1 MGAKRVRFVQ
11 RRRSVGFTQERL
23 AEHLG
28 VERSTVGRW
37 ETAETEPQAWLR
49 PKLARALKVTVNELQ
64 GLLDDVT
71 VIRTADDQ
79 RLNYV
84 LQNPG
89 STDLVAVAY
98 LRERIGQLDESYD
111 KSPSTALLG
120 PAGQAHGQ
128 VMYLREHATNARV
141 RKALFEVE
149 AESATFMGQLV
160 WDVSQRRD
168 HHGPITYLDEAINAS
183 RQVHEPCGESYAVL
197 RKSYVALYS
206 EKDPIKGLTL
216 AQQAAEVAKLCSPS
230 LTGLALLHVAEGHAM
245 SGGRHACEDA
255 LKDAEALLDHVDSSD
270 LAAGNFTPKEFTRLA
285 GSCYLYL
292 DLPEQA
298 EPILRTTVQSLADKK
313 KSQAIALAN
322 LALSLIRQH
331 KLDEAADV
339 MHRAIDAVDLTR
351 GAGGLN
357 LVFAAGRELRAWRNE
372 SWVQDIQDRLLAL
385 MAAI

>member
-1 MGAKRVRFVQ
+1 MIPSGVGPDMASVKQPGQRIHHSTAAAQMPQCCRIAGTYLRRRALARYGGFLSQSAKGCPMGAKRVRFVQ

-168 HHGPITYLDEAINAS
+168 HHG
-183 RQVHEPCGESYAVL
+183 
-197 RKSYVALYS
+197 
-206 EKDPIKGLTL
+206 
-216 AQQAAEVAKLCSPS
+216 
-230 LTGLALLHVAEGHAM
+230 
-245 SGGRHACEDA
+245 GR
-255 LKDAEALLDHVDSSD
+255 
-270 LAAGNFTPKEFTRLA
+270 
-285 GSCYLYL
+285 
-292 DLPEQA
+292 
-298 EPILRTTVQSLADKK
+298 
-313 KSQAIALAN
+313 ALATF
-322 LALSLIRQH
+322 ALP
-331 KLDEAADV
+331 A
-339 MHRAIDAVDLTR
+339 HRPQMGQPR
-351 GAGGLN
+351 R
-357 LVFAAGRELRAWRNE
+357 RE
-372 SWVQDIQDRLLAL
+372 
-385 MAAI
+385 